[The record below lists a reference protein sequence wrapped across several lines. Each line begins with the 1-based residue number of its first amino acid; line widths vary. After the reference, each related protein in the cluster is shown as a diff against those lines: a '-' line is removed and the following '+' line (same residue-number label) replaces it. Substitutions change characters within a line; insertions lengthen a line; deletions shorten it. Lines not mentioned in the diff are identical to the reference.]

1 MGYDQYEGRV
11 TSVGSNTSAEV
22 RSIQVRVRELA
33 QLFESM
39 DPSPFREQDLA
50 PSAEEYI
57 VDSARELRGKG
68 PLELHIY
75 LDQAPSAEV
84 GTAAENAIREHFVRR
99 AVQLKRSMRDLLRDG
114 VLSLVIGIAF
124 LVVFFIIGQAVVRML
139 GNNPW
144 STLARESLLIGG
156 WVAMWRPLEIFLYLW
171 WPILRERRLH
181 ERLSRMPVHIT
192 AATAS
197 TLPRAP

>member
-1 MGYDQYEGRV
+1 MGGID
-11 TSVGSNTSAEV
+11 
-22 RSIQVRVRELA
+22 VRVRELA
-33 QLFESM
+33 QLFDTM

-50 PSAEEYI
+50 SSAEEYI
-57 VDSARELRGKG
+57 VDSARELPRRA
-68 PLELHIY
+68 PLELHIH
-75 LDQAPSAEV
+75 LDQAPPAAV
-84 GTAAENAIREHFVRR
+84 ATAAENAIRTHFARR
-99 AVQLKRSMRDLLRDG
+99 ASQLHRSMIELLRDG
-114 VLSLVIGIAF
+114 VVSLVIGIAF
-124 LVVFFIIGQAVVRML
+124 LVVFFVSGQAVVRML

-181 ERLSRMPVHIT
+181 DRLSRMPVQIR

-197 TLPRAP
+197 APPTPP